1 MLVPRR
7 EFNVKFNY
15 LFGRIQVQPPA
26 SKRPNPSHR
35 APSTSSIMG
44 ENVLAMPSRIKADII
59 VEEKKKKHPAGV
71 GLAGAYQL
79 YLNNKG
85 KEASDPTKYYHRWQ
99 EFPDNGVAIFA
110 CYTSMLALLDDAGV
124 ESFEDDTTF
133 KRLRDLNEWKLVIF
147 YKVLQRALIL
157 ARVYTNRE
165 TTDVFEWIF
174 DTLRELKRQDGNLLV
189 MVVDMEAA
197 QILGASRSLLKTNQ
211 PKYSGIHTEDPAEF
225 ATYFVKLCSVHVL
238 RGIND
243 FRGMVSEADFRRLQN
258 VQHLESH
265 DAVVEFTQF
274 VAALGIKKISDWWGH
289 KLTSKYIAK
298 CMIKSQSNIFPHHWD
313 RTARNTN
320 IGEGMHAWTNRATGI
335 NLALV
340 DGMEGARKLD
350 YKTVRELEISTNSG
364 VLLNT
369 NNTQYHRLVRNNSRA
384 STAARKIREAHEQED
399 QVTELQA
406 KLDASRAMRKES
418 MAMEKELQAELKA
431 AKGNKTTQRKSTK
444 SVVVSSSSSGRV
456 KTTQV
461 HADAGD
467 KSSEPDVVNNEV
479 ATSSTAPGELI
490 IDFTT
495 STGTTMDISL
505 SPNAI
510 PDPSLPANTPEF
522 DEFLSK
528 ICMFNFLFP
537 SAPQHALDAFPL
549 YPTFNYDTSFA
560 FSGNDSLMTD
570 FEYAPAGGD
579 GAADVLAPFANMHH
593 PVDHTS
599 LFTAQR
605 EAAPSSAFSDDWF
618 SSYSLPAPRELSPA
632 DPVSAEPPVTANSA
646 QGKPR
651 SRRQEVDESNNLAT
665 RRIRIKRTRST
676 DNAIGANKPKKVRGD
691 GQPEGVDE

>member
-1 MLVPRR
+1 MASTPSDPASDTALIDGLSLRQLMGFCDHMYGDGFAASNPSKLVQTSWIDLDALR
-7 EFNVKFNY
+7 NY
-15 LFGRIQVQPPA
+15 LR
-26 SKRPNPSHR
+26 KN
-35 APSTSSIMG
+35 ST
-44 ENVLAMPSRIKADII
+44 
-59 VEEKKKKHPAGV
+59 
-71 GLAGAYQL
+71 
-79 YLNNKG
+79 
-85 KEASDPTKYYHRWQ
+85 PT
-99 EFPDNGVAIFA
+99 
-110 CYTSMLALLDDAGV
+110 
-124 ESFEDDTTF
+124 
-133 KRLRDLNEWKLVIF
+133 
-147 YKVLQRALIL
+147 
-157 ARVYTNRE
+157 
-165 TTDVFEWIF
+165 
-174 DTLRELKRQDGNLLV
+174 
-189 MVVDMEAA
+189 
-197 QILGASRSLLKTNQ
+197 

-298 CMIKSQSNIFPHHWD
+298 CMIKSQCNIFPHHWD
-313 RTARNTN
+313 RTGDRYKSCAC
-320 IGEGMHAWTNRATGI
+320 GC
-335 NLALV
+335 
-340 DGMEGARKLD
+340 ARKLD

-461 HADAGD
+461 QADGGD

-495 STGTTMDISL
+495 PAGTTMDISL
-505 SPNAI
+505 PPNAI

-528 ICMFNFLFP
+528 ISAGFTQSSSALPYVDDPGMFNFLFP
-537 SAPQHALDAFPL
+537 LAPQDALDAFPL

-560 FSGNDSLMTD
+560 FLAMT
-570 FEYAPAGGD
+570 
-579 GAADVLAPFANMHH
+579 
-593 PVDHTS
+593 
-599 LFTAQR
+599 R
-605 EAAPSSAFSDDWF
+605 
-618 SSYSLPAPRELSPA
+618 
-632 DPVSAEPPVTANSA
+632 
-646 QGKPR
+646 
-651 SRRQEVDESNNLAT
+651 
-665 RRIRIKRTRST
+665 
-676 DNAIGANKPKKVRGD
+676 
-691 GQPEGVDE
+691 